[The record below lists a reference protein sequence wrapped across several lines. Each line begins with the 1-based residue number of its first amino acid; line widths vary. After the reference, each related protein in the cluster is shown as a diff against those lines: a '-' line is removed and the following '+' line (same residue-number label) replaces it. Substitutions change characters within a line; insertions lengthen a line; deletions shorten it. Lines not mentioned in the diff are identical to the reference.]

1 MGQVEVNSVFPNQSK
16 SLFLSF
22 SMRNK
27 PSCLLVDS
35 RSVRTS
41 QCFPALFMQSCP
53 FQSSGTT
60 LLDAELLRCTFCPLL
75 LTLIH
80 QLLSRVK
87 HTEMRAETLAKFR
100 QGEMEEKRECV
111 CVRERDRKRDSS
123 RNPEDTQQGCAV
135 C

>member
-1 MGQVEVNSVFPNQSK
+1 MKLTPSFLINQNHCSSPSPCEINPPASLLIVGLSGLVSVFLLCLCSPV
-16 SLFLSF
+16 LSNPLE
-22 SMRNK
+22 R
-27 PSCLLVDS
+27 PCLMLN
-35 RSVRTS
+35 
-41 QCFPALFMQSCP
+41 
-53 FQSSGTT
+53 
-60 LLDAELLRCTFCPLL
+60 LLRCTFCPLL